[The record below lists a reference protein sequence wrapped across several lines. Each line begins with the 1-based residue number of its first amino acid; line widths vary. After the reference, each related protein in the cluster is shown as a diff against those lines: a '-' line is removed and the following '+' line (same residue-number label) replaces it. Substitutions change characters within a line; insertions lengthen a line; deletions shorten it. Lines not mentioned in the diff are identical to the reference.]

1 MARAQA
7 QTPARTVPPR
17 VTRDAAPGV
26 SQDQGTQ
33 TPGDGGQTTADPPIT
48 SVSEESKAPITAG
61 EHNVLQGDGDVIQ
74 LSPIMTDTGAQT
86 TMSDPVTIPVGDPS
100 QYRDVIDEPIPEGK
114 VDARTDPQRPR
125 HGGLQGVL
133 VSREE
138 QWAQTGAWTSDPSNS
153 RMVILTRDVHKVE
166 YAWSNSQPTYKLFRR
181 RFSRMPKPR

>member
-1 MARAQA
+1 MARAKA
-7 QTPARTVPPR
+7 QTARTVPPR
-17 VTRDAAPGV
+17 VTRDAMPGV
-26 SQDQGTQ
+26 SQNQGAQ
-33 TPGDGGQTTADPPIT
+33 TPADGGQTTVDPPIT
-48 SVSEESKAPITAG
+48 SVSEDAKAPITAG
-61 EHNVLQGDGDVIQ
+61 EHNVLQGDGEVIQ

-86 TMSDPVTIPVGDPS
+86 TAHAPVTIPAGDPT
-100 QYRDVIDEPIPEGK
+100 QYRDVLDDPPEGK

-125 HGGLQGVL
+125 HAGVQGVL

-138 QWAQTGAWTSDPSNS
+138 QWGQTGAWTSDPSNS